1 MLRRIWD
8 AIASWF
14 RRLLG
19 QDTPERRRRRASLSS
34 ATTTQSQANL
44 PPLGDADY
52 EFLLMQ
58 LLEGVAH
65 GWPKERVSKF
75 LVDLQARITEEQWTN
90 WLHRFG
96 ERLLASPAPNNE
108 LASRMV
114 RLGELITTPLGN
126 TAYEIGMQLLL
137 RETRPPVTVPKESPP
152 PLIQPPIE
160 EEEPLEP
167 QPVTLDELFDL
178 LQQDQ
183 GLVQQIAAQ
192 LQIDATDPQAI
203 IQELIN
209 KSAAIDRTEP
219 DTADGWFNLGVQQ
232 QTSGDAKGAIASY
245 DRSLELDPHASAVWS
260 NRGVAL
266 ADLGRYEEAIA
277 TFERVLQ
284 IEPTSHW
291 AWNNRGQALAELGR
305 FEDAIAS
312 FNEGLK
318 YIQSTTQP
326 EGWGQLHRAKG
337 NAYYDQGRWALYP
350 HDYWRKAISEYELA
364 LNTLTPSASP
374 LGHLQ
379 VLQDLIRTY
388 LSLGQI
394 EKAQELGRGSQ
405 LLERLIEQEEQS
417 GILGIPVLIQ
427 SIGFH
432 QLMVDLA
439 VQSGQLTQAL
449 ELAEKGKNACF
460 NWFLGDWND
469 DLPSPTWNDLQ
480 QLLNPSTA
488 IIYWHLSPATLTT
501 FAIAHDSQQPLV
513 QSAVTPANGE
523 ELPIPV
529 QRWREFDNW
538 VKDWDQQYQED
549 RHLEPQPE
557 VTTSRWRGNLIEKL
571 NNLAVILN
579 VADIVSQIPAN
590 VKNLI
595 LIPHR
600 DLHRLPLHALFGD
613 RFIISYLPSAQ
624 IGLTL
629 KRLGQISPPAS
640 DRERTTALLCVEC
653 PHREG
658 AQALVYSQIE
668 AAVVTQMFEN
678 ATRIDDAIATKERV
692 VTALSSGYGIFHYTG
707 NASDR
712 PKIPGQSALALAYP
726 DQLTL
731 EDISR
736 LYLNSYQLVYL
747 SACETGVT
755 GKSAIRLTARGA
767 NATEFVGL
775 VSAFLSR
782 GVTNIVSTLWTVEAI
797 SRGLLTIE
805 FYRLIGVGVAP
816 AAALKQAQQWL
827 RALTYS
833 ELAQW
838 YQDLATQLADN
849 APSISEYLRTEAE
862 ILQKDTA
869 KMSSSQ
875 PPFAHPYHWAAF
887 TIAGI

>member
-1 MLRRIWD
+1 
-8 AIASWF
+8 
-14 RRLLG
+14 
-19 QDTPERRRRRASLSS
+19 
-34 ATTTQSQANL
+34 
-44 PPLGDADY
+44 
-52 EFLLMQ
+52 
-58 LLEGVAH
+58 
-65 GWPKERVSKF
+65 
-75 LVDLQARITEEQWTN
+75 
-90 WLHRFG
+90 
-96 ERLLASPAPNNE
+96 
-108 LASRMV
+108 
-114 RLGELITTPLGN
+114 
-126 TAYEIGMQLLL
+126 
-137 RETRPPVTVPKESPP
+137 
-152 PLIQPPIE
+152 
-160 EEEPLEP
+160 
-167 QPVTLDELFDL
+167 DELFDL

-183 GLVQQIAAQ
+183 ALVEQLADQ

-209 KSAAIDRTEP
+209 KASAMNQIEP

-232 QTSGDAKGAIASY
+232 QTAGDAEAAIGSY

-318 YIQSTTQP
+318 YIQPTAQP

-337 NAYYDQGRWALYP
+337 NAYYDQGRMALYP
-350 HDYWRKAISEYELA
+350 HNYWRKAISEYELA

-374 LGHLQ
+374 LGYLQ
-379 VLQDLIRTY
+379 LLQDLMRAA

-394 EKAQELGRGSQ
+394 ERSRSLGEQGSELLQ
-405 LLERLIEQEEQS
+405 RLIEQEQQS
-417 GILGIPVLIQ
+417 GILGIPLLIQ

-439 VQSGQLTQAL
+439 VQSGQLSQAL

-460 NWFLGDWND
+460 SWFLGDWLD
-469 DLPSPTWNDLQ
+469 RETSPTWDEMQ

-488 IIYWHLSPATLTT
+488 IIYWHLSPAALTT
-501 FAIAHDSQQPLV
+501 FILKPDAPQPIV
-513 QSAVTPANGE
+513 QSAPPPSGE
-523 ELPIPV
+523 ELAIAV
-529 QRWREFDNW
+529 QRLRELDNW
-538 VKDWDQQYQED
+538 VQDWNQQYEEYRQLEQQQEGAT
-549 RHLEPQPE
+549 P
-557 VTTSRWRGNLIEKL
+557 RWRDNLVEKL
-571 NNLAVILN
+571 NNLAIILN
-579 VADIVSQIPAN
+579 IPELISEIPAFVN
-590 VKNLI
+590 NLI

-600 DLHRLPLHALFGD
+600 DLHRLPLHALFPE
-613 RFIISYLPSAQ
+613 RFTVSYLPSAQ

-629 KRLGQISPPAS
+629 KRLRQISPPS
-640 DRERTTALLCVEC
+640 DPQRATRLVCVEC

-658 AQALVYSQIE
+658 EEALLYTQIE
-668 AAVVTQMFEN
+668 AAGVTQMFEN
-678 ATRIDDAIATKERV
+678 ATRIDDAIATKERIL
-692 VTALSSGYGIFHYTG
+692 TALASGYGIFHYTG
-707 NASDR
+707 KASDR
-712 PKIPGQSALALAYP
+712 PKIPSQSALALAYP

-747 SACETGVT
+747 SASEIAVT
-755 GKSAIRLTARGA
+755 GKSAI
-767 NATEFVGL
+767 ATESVGL

-782 GVTNIVSTLWTVEAI
+782 GVTNVTSSLWRVEAI
-797 SRGLLTIE
+797 SRTLLTIE
-805 FYRLIGVGVAP
+805 FYRLIKEGIAP
-816 AAALKQAQQWL
+816 ADALKQAQQWL

-838 YQDLATQLADN
+838 YQNLATQLADE
-849 APSISEYLRTEAE
+849 APSISEYLRTQANL
-862 ILQKDTA
+862 LQEDTA

>member
-19 QDTPERRRRRASLSS
+19 QDTRERRRRRASLSS
-34 ATTTQSQANL
+34 ATATQSQANI

-65 GWPKERVSKF
+65 SWPKERVAKF
-75 LVDLQARITEEQWTN
+75 LGDLQGRITDEQWTN
-90 WLHRFG
+90 WLRRFG
-96 ERLLASPAPNNE
+96 ERLVASPAPNNE
-108 LASRMV
+108 LATRMV
-114 RLGELITTPLGN
+114 RLGELSTTPLGN

-137 RETRPPVTVPKESPP
+137 RETRPPVTVPTPPP
-152 PLIQPPIE
+152 PLPIEAPIE
-160 EEEPLEP
+160 EEEPDAP
-167 QPVTLDELFDL
+167 QPVTLEELFDL

-183 GLVQQIAAQ
+183 SLVQQIAAQ

-209 KSAAIDRTEP
+209 KSAAMNQTEP

-232 QTSGDAKGAIASY
+232 QTAGDAEGAIASY
-245 DRSLELDPHASAVWS
+245 DRSLEIDPHASAVWS

-291 AWNNRGQALAELGR
+291 AWNNRGQALAELRR

-318 YIQSTTQP
+318 YIQPTTQP

-350 HDYWRKAISEYELA
+350 HEYWRKAISEYELA
-364 LNTLTPSASP
+364 LNTLTRSASP
-374 LGHLQ
+374 LGYLQ
-379 VLQDLIRTY
+379 VLQDLMRVL
-388 LSLGQI
+388 LSLGEI
-394 EKAQELGRGSQ
+394 ERSPALGQQGSELLQS
-405 LLERLIEQEEQS
+405 LIEQEKQS
-417 GILGIPVLIQ
+417 GIIGIPVLIQ

-439 VQSGQLTQAL
+439 VQSGQLTSAL
-449 ELAEKGKNACF
+449 QLAEQGKNACF
-460 NWFLGDWND
+460 NWFLGDW
-469 DLPSPTWNDLQ
+469 LEQPTSPTWDEMQ

-488 IIYWHLSPATLTT
+488 IIYWHLSPAALTT
-501 FAIAHDSQQPLV
+501 FILQPDAPQPISIATT
-513 QSAVTPANGE
+513 APANGE
-523 ELPIPV
+523 ELPMAV
-529 QRWREFDNW
+529 QRLRELDNW
-538 VKDWDQQYQED
+538 VQDWNQQYEEN
-549 RHLEPQPE
+549 RHLEQQQIGATP
-557 VTTSRWRGNLIEKL
+557 RWRDNLIEKL
-571 NNLAVILN
+571 NNLAIILN
-579 VADIVSQIPAN
+579 IPEVIAEIPAN
-590 VKNLI
+590 VNNLI

-600 DLHRLPLHALFGD
+600 DLHRLPLHALFPEG
-613 RFIISYLPSAQ
+613 FTVSYLPSAQ

-629 KRLGQISPPAS
+629 KRLGQIAPPPS
-640 DRERTTALLCVEC
+640 DRERPTGLLWVEGR
-653 PHREG
+653 HREG
-658 AQALVYSQIE
+658 SEALLYSQIE
-668 AAVVTQMFEN
+668 GAGVTQMFDN
-678 ATRIDDAIATKERV
+678 ATRIDDAIATKQRV
-692 VTALSSGYGIFHYTG
+692 VTALASGYGIFHYTG
-707 NASDR
+707 KASDR
-712 PKIPGQSALALAYP
+712 PKTPGQSALALTQP

-731 EDISR
+731 EDINR
-736 LYLNSYQLVYL
+736 LYLNSYQLAYL
-747 SACETGVT
+747 SAGETVVV
-755 GKSAIRLTARGA
+755 GKSAI
-767 NATEFVGL
+767 ATESVGL

-797 SRGLLTIE
+797 SRALLTIE
-805 FYRLIGVGVAP
+805 FYRLIKVGIAP

-827 RALTYS
+827 RVLTYS

-838 YQDLATQLADN
+838 YQDLATQLADY
-849 APSISEYLRTEAE
+849 APSISEYLRTEAN
-862 ILQKDTA
+862 ILQRDIA

-887 TIAGI
+887 TISGI

>member
-34 ATTTQSQANL
+34 ATATPRQANL

-52 EFLLMQ
+52 EFLFMQ

-65 GWPKERVSKF
+65 SWPKERISKF
-75 LVDLQARITEEQWTN
+75 LGDLQGRITDEQWTN
-90 WLHRFG
+90 WLRRFG

-108 LASRMV
+108 LATRMA
-114 RLGELITTPLGN
+114 RLGELSTTPLGN

-137 RETRPPVTVPKESPP
+137 RETRQPTPVESLPP
-152 PLIQPPIE
+152 PLPVQAPIE
-160 EEEPLEP
+160 EEELDAP
-167 QPVTLDELFDL
+167 QPVTLEELFDL
-178 LQQDQ
+178 LQQDES
-183 GLVQQIAAQ
+183 LVQQIAAQ

-209 KSAAIDRTEP
+209 KSVAMNQTEP

-232 QTSGDAKGAIASY
+232 QTAGDSEGAIASY
-245 DRSLELDPHASAVWS
+245 DRSLEFDPHASAVWS

-277 TFERVLQ
+277 TFEQVLQ

-318 YIQSTTQP
+318 YIQPSVEP

-337 NAYYDQGRWALYP
+337 NAYYDQGRKALYP
-350 HDYWRKAISEYELA
+350 HGYWRKAISEYEIA
-364 LNTLTPSASP
+364 LNSLNPSASP
-374 LGHLQ
+374 LGYLQ
-379 VLQDLIRTY
+379 VLQDLIRVY
-388 LSLGQI
+388 LSLGEI
-394 EKAQELGRGSQ
+394 ERSQALGQQGSELLQS
-405 LLERLIEQEEQS
+405 LIEQEKQS
-417 GILGIPVLIQ
+417 GIIGIPVLIQ

-439 VQSGQLTQAL
+439 LQSGQLTFAL
-449 ELAEKGKNACF
+449 ELAEKGKNVCF
-460 NWFLGDWND
+460 NWFLGDWLD
-469 DLPSPTWNDLQ
+469 QATSLTCDEIQ

-488 IIYWHLSPATLTT
+488 IIYWHLSPAALTT
-501 FAIAHDSQQPLV
+501 WIFKPDAPQPIL
-513 QSAVTPANGE
+513 QSAPAPTGE
-523 ELPIPV
+523 ELPMAV
-529 QRWREFDNW
+529 QRLRELDNW
-538 VKDWDQQYQED
+538 VQDWNQQYEENL
-549 RHLEPQPE
+549 HPE
-557 VTTSRWRGNLIEKL
+557 QQQIGTTPRWRDNLIEKL
-571 NNLAVILN
+571 NNLAIVLN
-579 VADIVSQIPAN
+579 IPELVSEIPAN
-590 VKNLI
+590 VNNLI

-600 DLHRLPLHALFGD
+600 DLHRLPLHALFPES
-613 RFIISYLPSAQ
+613 FTISYLPSAQ

-629 KRLGQISPPAS
+629 KRLKQISPAPS
-640 DRERTTALLCVEC
+640 DSQGATALLGVEC

-658 AQALVYSQIE
+658 AEALVYSQIE
-668 AAVVTQMFEN
+668 AAGVTQMFEN
-678 ATRIDDAIATKERV
+678 ATRLDEAIATKERV
-692 VTALSSGYGIFHYTG
+692 IAALASGYGIFHYTG
-707 NASDR
+707 KASDR
-712 PKIPGQSALALAYP
+712 PKIPSQSALALTYP

-736 LYLNSYQLVYL
+736 LYLNSYQLAYL
-747 SACETGVT
+747 SAGETVVT
-755 GKSAIRLTARGA
+755 GKGAI
-767 NATEFVGL
+767 ATESVGL
-775 VSAFLSR
+775 VSVFLIR
-782 GVTNIVSTLWTVEAI
+782 GVTNVISTLWTVEAI
-797 SRGLLTIE
+797 SRTLLTIE
-805 FYRLIGVGVAP
+805 FYRLIKVGIAP

-833 ELAQW
+833 EIAQW

-849 APSISEYLRTEAE
+849 APSISEYLRTEANV
-862 ILQKDTA
+862 LQGDTA
-869 KMSSSQ
+869 KISSSQ

-887 TIAGI
+887 TISGIET

>member
-34 ATTTQSQANL
+34 ATATQSQANL
-44 PPLGDADY
+44 PPLADADY

-75 LVDLQARITEEQWTN
+75 LLDLQGRITDEQWTN
-90 WLHRFG
+90 WLRRFG
-96 ERLLASPAPNNE
+96 ERLLASPAPNSE
-108 LASRMV
+108 LANRMV
-114 RLGELITTPLGN
+114 RLGELSTTPLGN

-137 RETRPPVTVPKESPP
+137 RESRPPVTVPTPP
-152 PLIQPPIE
+152 PPPPIQAPLE
-160 EEEPLEP
+160 EEERDEP

-183 GLVQQIAAQ
+183 SLVEQLAEQ

-209 KSAAIDRTEP
+209 KATAMNQIEP

-232 QTSGDAKGAIASY
+232 QTAGDAEGAIASY

-284 IEPTSHW
+284 IEPASHW

-305 FEDAIAS
+305 FEEAIAS

-318 YIQSTTQP
+318 YIQPTTQP

-337 NAYYDQGRWALYP
+337 STYYDQGRWALYP
-350 HDYWRKAISEYELA
+350 HEYWRKAISEYEIA

-394 EKAQELGRGSQ
+394 AKAQELGRGSQ
-405 LLERLIEQEEQS
+405 LFERLIDQEKQS
-417 GILGIPVLIQ
+417 GIIGIPVQIQ

-488 IIYWHLSPATLTT
+488 IIYWHISPANLTA
-501 FAIAHDSQQPLV
+501 FAIIHDTQQPLL
-513 QSAVTPANGE
+513 QSPATPANGE
-523 ELPIPV
+523 ELPIAV
-529 QRWREFDNW
+529 QRLREFDNW
-538 VKDWDQQYQED
+538 VKDWNQQYEEHRD
-549 RHLEPQPE
+549 LEPQPDR
-557 VTTSRWRGNLIEKL
+557 TTSRWRGNLIEKL
-571 NNLAVILN
+571 NNLAIILN
-579 VADIVSQIPAN
+579 VPEIIAQIPADVN
-590 VKNLI
+590 NLI

-613 RFIISYLPSAQ
+613 RFTISYLPSAQ

-629 KRLGQISPPAS
+629 KRLGEIAPPS
-640 DRERTTALLCVEC
+640 NRERPTGLLSVEC

-658 AQALVYSQIE
+658 REALVYSQIE
-668 AAVVTQMFEN
+668 AAGVTQMFEN
-678 ATRIDDAIATKERV
+678 AMRIDDAIATKERV
-692 VTALSSGYGIFHYTG
+692 ISALSSGYGIFHYTG
-707 NASDR
+707 KASDR
-712 PKIPGQSALALAYP
+712 PKIPGQSALALTYP

-747 SACETGVT
+747 SAAENALN
-755 GKSAIRLTARGA
+755 GKSAI
-767 NATEFVGL
+767 ATESVGL

-782 GVTNIVSTLWTVEAI
+782 GVTNVVSTWWTVEAI
-797 SRGLLTIE
+797 SRVLLTIE
-805 FYRLIGVGVAP
+805 FYRQIEVGVAP

-827 RALTYS
+827 RSLTYS

-849 APSISEYLRTEAE
+849 APSISEYLRTEANL
-862 ILQKDTA
+862 LQEDTA
-869 KMSSSQ
+869 KISSSQ
-875 PPFAHPYHWAAF
+875 LPFAHPYHWAAF
-887 TIAGI
+887 TISGI